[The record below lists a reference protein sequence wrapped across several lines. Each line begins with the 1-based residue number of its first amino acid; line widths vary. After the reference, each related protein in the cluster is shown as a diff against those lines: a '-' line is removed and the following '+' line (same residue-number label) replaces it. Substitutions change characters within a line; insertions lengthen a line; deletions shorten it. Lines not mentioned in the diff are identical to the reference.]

1 MVVIVKLAVILPK
14 KTKMKKYLSI
24 TLLLFIINLSFS
36 QEKKKIFYNDNF
48 EEVTESNFYKQ
59 KNYERNLDLYFEND
73 TLITSLL
80 IKRKNYGQLNDS
92 IFKKFQKNLLP
103 NKELIYEII
112 VIIYYPGK
120 DNCNRVDRSSRWNIF
135 DNDYL
140 KKLNKITK
148 FNHFWIYKDDENLKY
163 YHPRQVKWEKDN
175 NQFIEKTFFEL
186 HYPCF
191 SAVVIDKSG
200 KYISYFGEFG
210 KSTIW
215 ELTTEL
221 INKKEEK

>member
-1 MVVIVKLAVILPK
+1 
-14 KTKMKKYLSI
+14 MKKYFSI
-24 TLLLFIINLSFS
+24 ILLLFIINLSFS
-36 QEKKKIFYNDNF
+36 QTKKKIFYNENF

-59 KNYERNLDLYFEND
+59 KNLERNLDLYFEND
-73 TLITSLL
+73 TLISSLL
-80 IKRKNYGQLNDS
+80 IKRKNYGQLNEN
-92 IFKKFQKNLLP
+92 IFKKLQINLLP
-103 NKELIYEII
+103 DKEITNEIT

-120 DNCNRVDRSSRWNIF
+120 DNCNQKERNSTWNIF

-148 FNHFWIYKDDENLKY
+148 YNHFWIYKDDEDLKY
-163 YHPRQVKWEKDN
+163 YYPNQVKWVKDN
-175 NQFIEKTFFEL
+175 NQFIEKTFFEF

-191 SAVVIDKSG
+191 SAVVIDKNG

-215 ELTTEL
+215 ELATDL
-221 INKKEEK
+221 INNKENK